1 MSKARAVR
9 PELLTLLV
17 SLAFLLFYNLPLWQ
31 RLLAITPAG
40 WQGLGMMLAVGLM
53 IAAIFNLALTLL
65 AFRWLLK
72 PALTLLILAAAG
84 TTYFM
89 TQYGVLMDVGML
101 RNVMQTNPAEV
112 ADLLSPKLAVYL
124 ALLGALPV
132 WLLWRTPVR
141 YRPWPRELLSKLLV
155 ALACLALLA
164 GVALANYQGLSSLF
178 RNNKE
183 LRLQVTPSNLVGAA
197 IGYAKGQAQAA
208 SQPLRPIAVDARR
221 ADLWQGHARKSLT
234 VLVVGESARA
244 QNFGLNGYARE
255 TNPRL
260 KAEEGLIN
268 FSNVHSCGTETAVSV
283 PACSP
288 TWAARTTATLAR
300 APRKAFS
307 MCCSAQACGSCGGT
321 TSPAARAP
329 ATASPSR
336 T

>member
-141 YRPWPRELLSKLLV
+141 YRPWPRELLSKLWT
-155 ALACLALLA
+155 
-164 GVALANYQGLSSLF
+164 G
-178 RNNKE
+178 
-183 LRLQVTPSNLVGAA
+183 
-197 IGYAKGQAQAA
+197 
-208 SQPLRPIAVDARR
+208 
-221 ADLWQGHARKSLT
+221 
-234 VLVVGESARA
+234 
-244 QNFGLNGYARE
+244 
-255 TNPRL
+255 
-260 KAEEGLIN
+260 
-268 FSNVHSCGTETAVSV
+268 
-283 PACSP
+283 
-288 TWAARTTATLAR
+288 
-300 APRKAFS
+300 
-307 MCCSAQACGSCGGT
+307 
-321 TSPAARAP
+321 
-329 ATASPSR
+329 
-336 T
+336 